1 MSSVTAGKGLKV
13 EGGSPALAVTQGP
26 ARPLRPPEMGADPLG
41 FWRLQNG
48 KTLDSA
54 LLCFLPRLRGWENGV
69 PFGSLPQISYLSLGL
84 VGAPRMLS
92 QPEAGPSLKLD

>member
-1 MSSVTAGKGLKV
+1 MGVLPSQSHRAQ
-13 EGGSPALAVTQGP
+13 PALC
-26 ARPLRPPEMGADPLG
+26 LRPPEMGADPLG